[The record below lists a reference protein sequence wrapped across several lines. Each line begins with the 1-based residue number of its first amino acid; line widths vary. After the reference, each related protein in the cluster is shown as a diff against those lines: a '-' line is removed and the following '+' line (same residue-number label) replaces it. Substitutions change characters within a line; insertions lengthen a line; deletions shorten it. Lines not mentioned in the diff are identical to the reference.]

1 MLAIYMY
8 NTSTHCVH
16 DASGGPPFNPDLHP
30 MAHTHTR
37 THTTEAERDV
47 SQERAS
53 EWCKSI
59 HKKFMQG
66 TLSVPYFETSAR
78 IVGEAASMAEVMAA
92 CVKLARARDVLI
104 EEKQGDGDGGDDEE
118 TRLPPGRRAGGAG
131 GGGGGA
137 SEEKKDKCTVQ

>member
-1 MLAIYMY
+1 MHLA
-8 NTSTHCVH
+8 
-16 DASGGPPFNPDLHP
+16 
-30 MAHTHTR
+30 AHTHTC

-47 SQERAS
+47 TQERAS

-78 IVGEAASMAEVMAA
+78 IVREAASMAEVMAA

-104 EEKQGDGDGGDDEE
+104 EEKQGDGDGGDDDE
-118 TRLPPGRRAGGAG
+118 TRLPPGRRAEGAGGAG
-131 GGGGGA
+131 GGGAG
-137 SEEKKDKCTVQ
+137 EKKEKCIVQ